1 MDETIASILLE
12 FDLDLFRPIVPRR
25 LSLGG
30 ILPPRAGNLVKVITG
45 MRGSG
50 KSYRLF
56 QEMNALDRG
65 PMELIQVTDTLSDP
79 KTAEREMR
87 ALWEALGEARLE
99 EGLLIVG
106 SGDDGVYE
114 QDGMRIR
121 QIPAWKWFLA
131 A

>member
-1 MDETIASILLE
+1 
-12 FDLDLFRPIVPRR
+12 
-25 LSLGG
+25 
-30 ILPPRAGNLVKVITG
+30 
-45 MRGSG
+45 
-50 KSYRLF
+50 
-56 QEMNALDRG
+56 
-65 PMELIQVTDTLSDP
+65 MELIQVTDTLSDP